1 MVCFFATSDEVV
13 KVATPA
19 AVVPVPIAVVPS

>member
-19 AVVPVPIAVVPS
+19 VVVLVPIAVVPS

>member
-13 KVATPA
+13 KAATPA
-19 AVVPVPIAVVPS
+19 AVVPVPITVVPS